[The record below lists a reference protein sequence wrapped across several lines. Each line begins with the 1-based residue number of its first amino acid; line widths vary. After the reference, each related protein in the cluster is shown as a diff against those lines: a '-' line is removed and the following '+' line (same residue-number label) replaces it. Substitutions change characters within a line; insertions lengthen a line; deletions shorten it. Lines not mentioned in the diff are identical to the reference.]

1 MARTFDLSSAYRQVG
16 LNKLGRDVSYIRV
29 YNPEEGCMVVFQ
41 VQVLPFV
48 AIKSVHSFLRLAR
61 AIWWLGT
68 VGCNLLWSSFFD
80 DYIVFSPPALARSS
94 ELSAIALF
102 KLLGWLFAEDGS
114 RKCKPFDSICEALG
128 VIFDLKDSCNF
139 TCKVTNTASRIE
151 VSLEIQR
158 ILAAGTISQVEAQKL
173 RGRMQF
179 AESQIFGRTGR
190 RCISCLK
197 DFACRGRSRVTPRDA
212 LFLKLFVSRG
222 RFRCSMTHPL

>member
-1 MARTFDLSSAYRQVG
+1 
-16 LNKLGRDVSYIRV
+16 
-29 YNPEEGCMVVFQ
+29 MVVENASLLTAF
-41 VQVLPFV
+41 
-48 AIKSVHSFLRLAR
+48 AR
-61 AIWWLGT
+61 
-68 VGCNLLWSSFFD
+68 
-80 DYIVFSPPALARSS
+80 
-94 ELSAIALF
+94 
-102 KLLGWLFAEDGS
+102 
-114 RKCKPFDSICEALG
+114 ALG
-128 VIFDLKDSCNF
+128 VLFDLKDSCNF

-222 RFRCSMTHPL
+222 EISLQHDASIVMITDACYERESRDLICGLGGVLVDNANGLKLFFSCQLSESQRNLLGELQKKQII

>member
-61 AIWWLGT
+61 AIWWPGT

-102 KLLGWLFAEDGS
+102 KLLGWLLLTMVVENASLLTAFA
-114 RKCKPFDSICEALG
+114 RHLVFYLI
-128 VIFDLKDSCNF
+128 
-139 TCKVTNTASRIE
+139 
-151 VSLEIQR
+151 
-158 ILAAGTISQVEAQKL
+158 
-173 RGRMQF
+173 
-179 AESQIFGRTGR
+179 
-190 RCISCLK
+190 
-197 DFACRGRSRVTPRDA
+197 
-212 LFLKLFVSRG
+212 
-222 RFRCSMTHPL
+222 